1 MNTRLIALIAA
12 ACMSSIAVAQ
22 TTGTQGQTTG
32 TGTTTTQPTDRNAAN
47 SGEQN
52 SATMQNNSNGQSTM
66 QGKNS
71 KDRKAHKNN
80 KNKADCTEAHTD
92 GHSTTPATSPADCN
106 NTSQKQQ
113 R

>member
-1 MNTRLIALIAA
+1 MNARFIALIAA

-32 TGTTTTQPTDRNAAN
+32 TGTTGTNTTQPTDRNAAN

-52 SATMQNNSNGQSTM
+52 SATMQNNSTKQS
-66 QGKNS
+66 KSS
-71 KDRKAHKNN
+71 KDRRAHKNN
-80 KNKADCTEAHTD
+80 KTKADCNDAHTD
-92 GHSTTPATSPADCN
+92 GNATTPATARADCD
-106 NTSQKQQ
+106 NTTKTQQ